1 MRVLTFATV
10 LAASLVVA
18 TAGANLTGG
27 PTSADGNPF
36 VGRWNLTGLG
46 DAADR
51 IYWLE
56 IKEDGGKLSGLF
68 LNRGG
73 SPLPVQTI
81 KIENGELIFQ
91 PAGRPDR
98 PAPEFRAKLEGD
110 KLVGTIAGGDRP
122 VQWVGV
128 RPATWTPANANGRH
142 TFAAPV
148 ELFDGK
154 TLDGWEGQRKGQP
167 LGWSVADGAMTNEE
181 KANNLVSK
189 ERFKDFKIRAEYKL
203 APASNSGIY
212 LRGRYELQ
220 VLDDHGKPPEEHGHM
235 AIYAWTR
242 PAVNASLPPGEWQ
255 TMEATIVANRVS
267 VTLNGQKVHDNAEIQ
282 AITGGALDARE
293 TEPGPIMLQGDH
305 GKVWFRKVTVT
316 PIRNIGS

>member
-1 MRVLTFATV
+1 MRVLTCFATV
-10 LAASLVVA
+10 LAASFVVLIAEA
-18 TAGANLTGG
+18 TLKIAPAR
-27 PTSADGNPF
+27 ADGNPF
-36 VGRWNLTGLG
+36 VGRWNLSGTG

-56 IKEDGGKLSGLF
+56 IKEDGGKLSGMF

-73 SPLPVQTI
+73 SPMPVQTI
-81 KIENGELIFQ
+81 RIENGELIFQ

-98 PAPEFRAKLEGD
+98 PAPEFRAKLDGD
-110 KLVGTIAGGDRP
+110 KLVGTIVGGDRP

-128 RPATWTPANANGRH
+128 RPAKWAPTNANGRH

-154 TLDGWEGQRKGQP
+154 TLDGWIGQRRNQP
-167 LGWSVADGAMTNEE
+167 LGWSVVDGVMTNEE
-181 KANNLVSK
+181 KANNLVST

-203 APASNSGIY
+203 APGSNSGIY

-242 PAVNASLPPGEWQ
+242 PAVNASLPAGEWQ
-255 TMEATIVANRVS
+255 TMEATIVRNRVS
-267 VTLNGQKVHDNAEIQ
+267 VTLNGKTVHDNAEIQ
-282 AITGGALDARE
+282 AITGGALDADE
-293 TEPGPIMLQGDH
+293 LAPGPIMVQGDH
-305 GKVWFRKVTVT
+305 AKVWFRELTVT
-316 PIRNIGS
+316 PIQ

>member
-1 MRVLTFATV
+1 MRVLTCVATL
-10 LAASLVVA
+10 LAASFVA
-18 TAGANLTGG
+18 AMA
-27 PTSADGNPF
+27 ADGNPF
-36 VGRWNLTGLG
+36 LGRWNLSGVG
-46 DAADR
+46 DASDR

-56 IKEDGGKLSGLF
+56 IKEDPSREGGGKLTGMF

-73 SPLPVQTI
+73 SPQPLSAIRV
-81 KIENGELIFQ
+81 ENGELIFQ
-91 PAGRPDR
+91 PAGGRPDR
-98 PAPEFRAKLEGD
+98 PAPEFRARLEGD

-122 VQWVGV
+122 VQWVGA
-128 RPATWTPANANGRH
+128 RPPKWPPANANGRH
-142 TFAAPV
+142 TFAASV

-154 TLDGWEGQRKGQP
+154 TLDGWVGQRKNQP
-167 LGWSVADGAMTNEE
+167 VGWSVVDGVMTNEE
-181 KANNLVSK
+181 RANNLVSK
-189 ERFKDFKIRAEYKL
+189 ERFKDFKIHAEYKL
-203 APASNSGIY
+203 APGSNSGIY

-267 VTLNGQKVHDNAEIQ
+267 VTLNDKRVHDNAEIQ
-282 AITGGALDARE
+282 ALTGGALDAQE

-316 PIRNIGS
+316 PIRNVGS